1 MLYKGTCLEKSMR
14 KEDVNELS
22 PSSILWNDLTCEE
35 MHNKGICMEIY
46 ANKEDLDEAHFE
58 IDFTKNILV
67 HVHLGLVRIHN

>member
-1 MLYKGTCLEKSMR
+1 
-14 KEDVNELS
+14 
-22 PSSILWNDLTCEE
+22 
-35 MHNKGICMEIY
+35 MEIY